1 MGVKETKSNIM
12 RDIHISIISHHQF
25 EMVQDVLLDFEKQ
38 GCADRIRVTI
48 TINVPE
54 KISTHMECLS
64 FPVDIINND
73 HPKGF
78 SANHNASF
86 NQPIIAKER
95 QFFLVINP
103 DVRLIE
109 NVIKPLI
116 NVLEA
121 NESVGL
127 TAPMVHGVDNVLEDS
142 VRELPTPVRIIA
154 KLFGGQGR
162 LENDRCTQPDWV
174 AGMFM
179 AFRASVF
186 EQIGGFDE
194 NYFLYYEDVDICSRL
209 WLAGYQIHF
218 NENVSIVHDAQ
229 RKSWRDIRYLR
240 WHIASMLRFFN
251 SDVCRRI
258 TMFHQK
264 RIEST
269 ISQ

>member
-1 MGVKETKSNIM
+1 M
-12 RDIHISIISHHQF
+12 RDIHISVVSHNQI
-25 EMVQDVLLDFEKQ
+25 EMMQKLLFDLEKQ
-38 GCADRIRVTI
+38 DCVDRLQITVTI
-48 TINVPE
+48 NAPE
-54 KISTHMECLS
+54 KISASLESLF
-64 FPVDIINND
+64 FPVDIIYND

-78 SANHNASF
+78 SANHNAAF

-95 QFFLVINP
+95 QFFLIINP
-103 DVRLIE
+103 DVRLDEDVVAPLVKLLEVNE
-109 NVIKPLI
+109 NV
-116 NVLEA
+116 A
-121 NESVGL
+121 L
-127 TAPMVHGVDNVLEDS
+127 TAPMVHGVDNILEDS
-142 VRELPTPVRIIA
+142 VRELPTPVRLIA
-154 KLFGGQGR
+154 KLFGRQGR
-162 LENDRCTQPDWV
+162 WGNERCTQPDWV

-264 RIEST
+264 RIGST

>member
-1 MGVKETKSNIM
+1 M
-12 RDIHISIISHHQF
+12 RDIHISVISNCQF
-25 EMVQDVLLDFEKQ
+25 KMMQDLLFDFEKQ
-38 GCADRIRVTI
+38 DCMDRLQVTVTI
-48 TINVPE
+48 NAPE
-54 KISTHMECLS
+54 QISTSFENLS
-64 FPVDIINND
+64 FPVDIIYNNC
-73 HPKGF
+73 PKGF
-78 SANHNASF
+78 SANHNAAF
-86 NQPIIAKER
+86 DQPITAKER

-103 DVRLIE
+103 DVRLDE
-109 NVIKPLI
+109 NVITPLVKI
-116 NVLEA
+116 LEA
-121 NESVGL
+121 NSSIGL
-127 TAPMVHGVDNVLEDS
+127 TAPIVHGVDNILEDS
-142 VRELPTPVRIIA
+142 VRELPTPKGIIA
-154 KLFGGQGR
+154 KLFGRQGR
-162 LENDRCTQPDWV
+162 WENERCTQPDWV

-186 EQIGGFDE
+186 KQIGGFDE

-269 ISQ
+269 IS